1 MSIGVVV
8 LIGIGLSMDAF
19 AVAVCKGLAMKKLTW
34 RDAVICGLWFGAFQA
49 LMPLIGYFI
58 GGHFQQYIEEVDH
71 WIAFGLLVMLGINMF
86 KESFTEE
93 IADDEGGVGVR
104 EMVLPAIATSIDA
117 LAVGIT
123 FAFLKSGNVYL
134 SVALIGCITCVL
146 SIVGVKVG
154 SIFGT
159 RYRAMAQ
166 RVGAVILVLIGVKI
180 LLEHLNILPPLF

>member
-1 MSIGVVV
+1 MSIGVVI
-8 LIGIGLSMDAF
+8 LLGIGLSMDAF
-19 AVAVCKGLAMKKLTW
+19 AVAVCKGLAMKKLAW

-71 WIAFGLLVMLGINMF
+71 WIAFGLLVMLGVNMF

-117 LAVGIT
+117 LTVGIT

-134 SVALIGCITCVL
+134 SVALIGCITCAL

-159 RYRAMAQ
+159 RYRAVAQ